1 MILNKEETMQRRNT
15 LQRQMVYNALNDLGH
30 ASVESL
36 IEYMQ
41 LHYQE
46 ISLATI
52 YRNIHILLEEQKIK
66 RVQLK
71 DREVLETVKEKHGH
85 FICEK
90 CGMIYDVPVQNEQLI
105 HHYEKSLMQ
114 QINDCD
120 VAFYGLCQKCK
131 NEEEEKNEVCM

>member
-15 LQRQMVYNALNDLGH
+15 LQRQMVYDALNSLGH

-36 IEYMQ
+36 IEYIQ
-41 LHYQE
+41 LQDQA

-52 YRNIHILLEEQKIK
+52 YRNIHILLEEQRIKKI
-66 RVQLK
+66 QFK
-71 DREVLETVKEKHGH
+71 DMEVLETVKEKHGH

-90 CGMIYDVPVQNEQLI
+90 CGMIYDVPIKNEQLI
-105 HHYEKSLMQ
+105 HNYEKLLMQ

-120 VAFYGLCQKCK
+120 VAFYGVCQNCK
-131 NEEEEKNEVCM
+131 E